1 MTTSPAVPA
10 VPSSPTPPTPLSRAR
25 DTIQRLRAELAEAK
39 QSQPVAIVGAGLRL
53 PGGIDTLDGY
63 WQALAA
69 GRDLVQPIPP
79 ARAALLTE
87 PGATAR
93 RGGFLDEVL
102 DFDAAFFGISPRE
115 ARALDPQHRLLLEV
129 AWEALEHAGL
139 PPAARGGGSRTGL
152 FVGITHQDYRH
163 WEPDDAD
170 GYWAT
175 GNGHCFAAGRVAYAL
190 GLTGPAVAVDTACS
204 SSLVAIHQAAV
215 ALRRGECELA
225 VAGGVNLILSP
236 RSTRL
241 LGEKMGALA
250 PDGRCKAFD
259 ARANGFTRGE
269 GAGLLVL
276 KLLDEA
282 VRDGDRVLSVL
293 HGSAVN
299 QDGRSSGFTAPS
311 VLAQI
316 AVIEAALA
324 DAGLASTDIGLVETH
339 GTGTTLGDPIEME
352 ALIAALGQ
360 DRGERP
366 LYLSAAKTNIGHLE
380 AAAGVAGAL
389 NAMLCL
395 QQGAVPPLVHFSTL
409 NPMIDLDGVPVVLPT
424 SLTPWTTAPAQ
435 RYAGVSSFGMSGT
448 NAHLIFGAAPEN
460 VASESGEPIG
470 FDLSARTPAALRE
483 LADRYARRLEGLA
496 DEDFTAFAYTATEA
510 RARHPWRATVT
521 AADPRT
527 AQAALAAF
535 AAGETTDAVTV
546 SEGDKGT
553 ELPGLPRRIVDL
565 PHYPWQRRR
574 FAPPTPP
581 AADLGQGRAE
591 TVAAAPLY
599 QVAWEPLGDTEPG
612 TAALL
617 LAGDDAELLSAL
629 KDAAEDCGVPAVLLG
644 ALPTDEAGWAEVWT
658 SSSAARLVLAM
669 SAPELPTS
677 AASEDLAASGAA
689 LCATITTA
697 VRSVPVGP
705 ERDVTVLTRAAR
717 KVTEDDVVRATGH
730 GLVHGLAPALGL
742 EYPAWGAVVD
752 LPSAPG
758 PADLAT
764 LVHVLSGTRETGEDL
779 LAVRAGQ
786 MLTARLEPVPAGY
799 AADLPVRPDAG
810 YLVTGGLGG
819 VGRALVTDLVGRGA
833 RHLLLL
839 GRRALDGLPQAA
851 LDLME
856 DLRADGIDVR
866 YRQADCDDRDALA
879 QALAAWRDAP
889 PIAGV
894 LHAAGTLPRTEIAT
908 ADAED
913 FATAL
918 RGKFTGAWWLHVL
931 LRDRPLDFFVTVS
944 SVSALWGTE
953 GYAAYAAAN
962 GGADLIAAHRATT
975 GGPALSIQFGPWTVD
990 GMVDAEAMAGLARG
1004 GVEGLAP
1011 DAACAALTVRAA
1023 GPEAVL
1029 VACDVQWDR
1038 FAAVMSA
1045 RRPRALYRS
1054 LTRTAPAQ
1062 ETAIAPDRDAVLT
1075 LPELARPAA
1084 VGKKIA
1090 SAVGR
1095 VLGHDGD
1102 DAIRDDDGFFE
1113 IGMDSMMA
1121 VDLLADLT
1129 AMYGV
1134 PMQVV
1139 DIFDHPTV
1147 AGLAA
1152 YVVARLNDEPVAAP
1166 KPAPLVAATPRPA
1179 APQASA
1185 EPEHVGESGAVAIIG
1200 MAGRFPGADSVDA
1213 LWELLLNGRDGVG
1226 TVPADRLN
1234 GVRFDSDPMS
1244 TGSITTDQG
1253 GFLRDIA
1260 GFDAPFFGIP
1270 AREAECLDPQHRLL
1284 LESGWHALEDANLDP
1299 SRLSGS
1305 RTGVFVGISN
1315 SDYARVLERGG
1326 LDRLDAYFGTGTSLN
1341 AAAGRIAYL
1350 LGLQGPVLAVDT
1362 ACSSSLVAIHLAIRS
1377 LRTGESDLAL
1387 VGGVNVIAAPA
1398 ASVAVSRAHMLSP
1411 TGRCQTFSA
1420 AADGF
1425 VRSEAAAMLVLK
1437 PLKAAHRDGDRVL
1450 AVLRGSAVNSDG
1462 ASSGLTVPNGRAQQ
1476 AVISTA
1482 LADAGIPAN
1491 AVSYLEAHGTG
1502 TSLGDPVEVE
1512 SAWRVLGRDRALGQ
1526 PLHLGSVKSNVGHC
1540 ESASGVVGVVKT
1552 VLALKHG
1559 QLPGNLHCAELNPR
1573 IPWSEMNVRVVDS
1586 AMPWRSNGGP
1596 RVAGVSAFGF
1606 SGTNA
1611 HVVLEEAPPAP
1622 DRSTLPG
1629 DDAAGPW
1636 LLPLSAPD
1644 ADGLERSSAAWTAAL
1659 TDAASAD
1666 LPALVGAAGAGRAHL
1681 PVRRAVLGKSA
1692 ADLREAL
1699 ARPLRS
1705 TAATRQPRVAFLF
1718 SGQGSQYFGMGQK
1731 LYETEPVFRETFDAC
1746 ADALGSALGAP
1757 LTDLIWYGA
1766 DRERLNQTEVTQ
1778 PALVALE
1785 LSLAALWESWGV
1797 TASAVI
1803 GHSVGEV
1810 AAAIHADVLDLA
1822 DGLTLVAHRA
1832 RLMQSTEPGA
1842 MLAVAAPLNQVTEW
1856 LVGTGLDIAAING
1869 PESVVVAGT
1878 AEQVEAF
1885 EAARKADGVRASRL
1899 VVSHAFHSRLM
1910 EPVLPELAEA
1920 ISGLTF
1926 RPPALP
1932 IVANLSGRFAA
1943 ADEYDADY
1951 WCRHVRNPVRF
1962 QHGVE
1967 HLRELDIDVLL
1978 EIGPGKTLA
1987 SLVDA
1992 GGLAPVGAALS
2003 SLRRG
2008 VADRAALLEA
2018 VRGLYESGQRISW
2031 SAVQPPVPGRPIA
2044 GPRYSFAPTRYW
2056 APYTA
2061 PTDAPTPTLDESLPH
2076 WGRELRSPALRQR
2089 AFEFQRSAR
2098 FPAYLT
2104 DHRLYGTV
2112 VTPAASHLATLL
2124 SALAADGGPLSIEDL
2139 VCPRALV
2146 IAEDERYEV
2155 QLLLGDDSR
2164 LGVHSLVDAERGEWR
2179 EHVGGRLSTAD
2190 GSTHAEAPDR
2200 EAFIASADRHIT
2212 GDAFYRYFR
2221 DLGYTLGPSF
2231 RWIADVWLRGDE
2243 ALVRYSRPE
2252 LPDDLTAYQIYPG
2265 LIDSLFQSIAGFL
2278 VDDEAAEAE
2287 SLAIPFTAAALS
2299 FPGRP
2304 PVDDELWGHVEVR
2317 AARPLPRG
2325 RSRVDAADLH
2335 MFTPDGTSI
2344 IVARDFRV
2352 RHAPRDLLR
2361 QSLRGA
2367 PAHLYRMGWVPA
2379 EPGGART
2386 ETRHTIALRGPADE
2400 LADALRQTGY
2410 TVVTDVA
2417 DVTDMTNSDAADAIV
2432 DVRYLAPYLK
2442 GEPLSLALELADTL
2456 RSVPMGTP
2464 YAVLCSDGPEAA
2476 PVREMLWGLL
2486 AAVEAEEPDRRLL
2499 RVAVPAGAET
2509 APLADVLGRALQSGV
2524 PEPRLALLNGQVH
2537 AARLIPADPIQLGA
2551 GGGGVLIT
2559 GGLGALGLSVAR
2571 MAAAQGATDITLM
2584 GRSEPDD
2591 EARRVIDEL
2600 TRQGVRIAVVQ
2611 GDVANSADCAA
2622 AVAMA
2627 AAKGQAALRT
2637 VFHLAG
2643 ANADGAFATLTAE
2656 AFATTFAGKVTGSLR
2671 LAEAV
2676 AAADVDLDAFVL
2688 FSSVASVLGSAG
2700 QANYAAANGYLNGLA
2715 AQLRTRGI
2723 PAVAVAFGPWEP
2735 EREGGGK
2742 SGMAGNAAVRAAA
2755 ARMGVWALTD
2765 QEAAPLVAAALGSGH
2780 SQLVAVALDVPRYAA
2795 AVAGTPRS
2803 ALVAKL
2809 TGDVAAPTATSRRD
2823 SGPAAGWLRDQLHG
2837 ASSGERDI
2845 ELSANIR
2852 ELLAAALG
2860 ADDGID
2866 DTIGFADLGL
2876 DSIMA
2881 IDLRTRLAY
2890 ALGVDLPATVAFDY
2904 PTVRSLASYVSE
2916 LLFPATEPGPDDDSD
2931 ELSLEDLVRAVRNDL
2946 AEEF

>member
-1 MTTSPAVPA
+1 V
-10 VPSSPTPPTPLSRAR
+10 PTPPTPLSRAR

-241 LGEKMGALA
+241 LGDKMGALA

-339 GTGTTLGDPIEME
+339 GTGTALGDPIEME
-352 ALIAALGQ
+352 ALVAALGQ

-366 LYLSAAKTNIGHLE
+366 LYLSAVKTNIGHLE
-380 AAAGVAGAL
+380 AAAGVAGAV

-409 NPMIDLDGVPVVLPT
+409 NPMIDLDGAPVVLPT
-424 SLTPWTTAPAQ
+424 SLTPWPTAPAQ

-448 NAHLIFGAAPEN
+448 NAHLIFGAAPET
-460 VASESGEPIG
+460 AAAEGGEPIG
-470 FDLSARTPAALRE
+470 FEISARTPVALRE

-496 DEDFTAFAYTATEA
+496 DEDFAAFAYTATEA
-510 RARHPWRATVT
+510 RARHPWRARVT
-521 AADPRT
+521 AADSRT
-527 AQAALAAF
+527 AKAALAAF
-535 AAGETTDAVTV
+535 AADENPDAVTV

-553 ELPGLPRRIVDL
+553 EMPSLPRRILDL

-574 FAPPTPP
+574 FAPPAPP
-581 AADLGQGRAE
+581 ATGPVQVETE
-591 TVAAAPLY
+591 TVTAAPLY
-599 QVAWEPLGDTEPG
+599 QVAWEPLGETEPG
-612 TAALL
+612 TTALL
-617 LAGDDAELLSAL
+617 LAGDDAELLAAL
-629 KDAAEDCGVPAVLLG
+629 ADAAEDCGVPVVLLG
-644 ALPTDEAGWAEVWT
+644 APPADEAGWADVWT
-658 SSSAARLVLAM
+658 RGQVARLVLAM
-669 SAPELPTS
+669 SAAQLPTS
-677 AASEDLAASGAA
+677 AQSADLAASGAG

-697 VRSVPVGP
+697 VRSMPTEPGC
-705 ERDVTVLTRAAR
+705 DVTVLTRAAR
-717 KVTEDDVVRATGH
+717 KVTEDDTVRATAH

-742 EYPAWGAVVD
+742 EYPVWGAVVD
-752 LPSAPG
+752 LPAEPG

-764 LVHVLSGTRETGEDL
+764 LVQVLSGTRETGEDL

-786 MLTARLEPVPAGY
+786 VLAARLEPVPAGY

-879 QALAAWRDAP
+879 QALTAWRDAP
-889 PIAGV
+889 PLAGV

-962 GGADLIAAHRATT
+962 GGADLVSAYRATT
-975 GGPALSIQFGPWTVD
+975 GRPSLSIQFGPWTVD

-1054 LTRTAPAQ
+1054 LTRAAPAPEMATAP
-1062 ETAIAPDRDAVLT
+1062 ERDAVLI

-1084 VGKKIA
+1084 VGKRIA
-1090 SAVGR
+1090 AAVGR
-1095 VLGHDGD
+1095 ILGHDGED
-1102 DAIRDDDGFFE
+1102 SIRDDDGFFE
-1113 IGMDSMMA
+1113 LGMDSMMA

-1129 AMYGV
+1129 AIYGV

-1166 KPAPLVAATPRPA
+1166 RPAPVLATAPRPA
-1179 APQASA
+1179 APQTPA
-1185 EPEHVGESGAVAIIG
+1185 EPEHVGDSGAVAIIG

-1213 LWELLLNGRDGVG
+1213 LWELLLDGRDGVG

-1244 TGSITTDQG
+1244 AGSITTDQG

-1270 AREAECLDPQHRLL
+1270 AREAESLDPQHRLL

-1377 LRTGESDLAL
+1377 LRTGESELAL

-1411 TGRCQTFSA
+1411 IGRCQTFSA

-1437 PLKAAHRDGDRVL
+1437 PLAAAHRDGDRVL

-1482 LADAGIPAN
+1482 LADAGISAN

-1512 SAWRVLGRDRALGQ
+1512 SAWRVLGRDRAPGQ

-1559 QLPGNLHCAELNPR
+1559 RLPGNLYCAELNPR

-1586 AMPWRSNGGP
+1586 AMPWRSNGLP

-1611 HVVLEEAPPAP
+1611 HIVLEEAPPAP
-1622 DRSTLPG
+1622 DRATPSPE
-1629 DDAAGPW
+1629 DPAGPW
-1636 LLPLSAPD
+1636 LLPLSAPA
-1644 ADGLERSSAAWTAAL
+1644 ADGLERSSAAWIAAL
-1659 TDAASAD
+1659 TGLTDVD

-1699 ARPLRS
+1699 ARPTRS

-1718 SGQGSQYFGMGQK
+1718 SGQGSQYFGMGQR

-1822 DGLTLVAHRA
+1822 DGLTLVTHRA

-1842 MLAVAAPLNQVTEW
+1842 MLAVAAPLDQVTEW
-1856 LVGTGLDIAAING
+1856 LADTGLDIAAING

-1910 EPVLPELAEA
+1910 EPVLPELAKA
-1920 ISGLTF
+1920 VSGLTF

-1932 IVANLSGRFAA
+1932 IVANLSGRFAT

-1962 QHGVE
+1962 QQGVE
-1967 HLRELDIDVLL
+1967 QLRELDIDVLL
-1978 EIGPGKTLA
+1978 EIGPGKTLT

-1992 GGLAPVGAALS
+1992 GGLAPAGGALS

-2044 GPRYSFAPTRYW
+2044 GPRYPFAPIRYW
-2056 APYTA
+2056 ARDAA
-2061 PTDAPTPTLDESLPH
+2061 PTDEPVHTTDASLPH

-2089 AFEFQRSAR
+2089 AFEFQRTAH

-2124 SALAADGGPLSIEDL
+2124 SALAGDGSPLAIEDL

-2155 QLLLGDDSR
+2155 QLLLGDDGR
-2164 LGVHSLVDAERGEWR
+2164 LGVHSLVDPERGEWR
-2179 EHVGGRLSTAD
+2179 DHVSGRLSTAD
-2190 GSTHAEAPDR
+2190 GAPRVEAPDR
-2200 EAFIASADRHIT
+2200 EAFIASADRHVT
-2212 GDAFYRYFR
+2212 GDEFYRYFR
-2221 DLGYTLGPSF
+2221 DLGYALGPSF

-2304 PVDDELWGHVEVR
+2304 PVDGELWGHVQVR

-2361 QSLRGA
+2361 QSLRGG
-2367 PAHLYRMGWVPA
+2367 PAHLYRMSWVPA
-2379 EPGGART
+2379 EPGGAQG
-2386 ETRHTIALRGPADE
+2386 ETPYTIALRGSADE
-2400 LADALRQTGY
+2400 LADALRQTGA

-2417 DVTDMTNSDAADAIV
+2417 GADAIV
-2432 DVRYLAPYLK
+2432 DVRYLGPDIE
-2442 GEPLSLALELADTL
+2442 GEPLDLALELADTL
-2456 RSVPMGTP
+2456 RSVPVGTP

-2476 PVREMLWGLL
+2476 PVREMFWGLL

-2499 RVAVPAGAET
+2499 RLAVPGGADT
-2509 APLADVLGRALQSGV
+2509 VLLADVLRRAVRSGV
-2524 PEPRLALLNGQVH
+2524 PEPRLALVNGQVH
-2537 AARLIPADPIQLGA
+2537 AARLIPADSIQLGA

-2559 GGLGALGLSVAR
+2559 GGLGALGRSVAR
-2571 MAAAQGATDITLM
+2571 MAAGQGATDITLM
-2584 GRSEPDD
+2584 GRSAPDD
-2591 EARRVIDEL
+2591 ESRRVIDEL
-2600 TRQGVRIAVVQ
+2600 TRQGVRVAVVQ
-2611 GDVANSADCAA
+2611 GDVASSADCAA
-2622 AVAMA
+2622 AVAVA
-2627 AAKGQAALRT
+2627 NGQFPLRT

-2643 ANADGAFATLTAE
+2643 ANVDGAFATLTPD
-2656 AFATTFAGKVTGSLR
+2656 AFATTFAGKVNGSLR

-2676 AAADVDLDAFVL
+2676 AAADIDLDGFVL

-2715 AQLRTRGI
+2715 AQLRMRGV

-2735 EREGGGK
+2735 AREGGGK

-2755 ARMGVWALTD
+2755 ARMGVRALTD

-2780 SQLVAVALDVPRYAA
+2780 SHVVAVALDVPRYAT
-2795 AVAGTPRS
+2795 VAGTPRS
-2803 ALVAKL
+2803 ALVAEL
-2809 TGDVAAPTATSRRD
+2809 TGEVTAPAATATPD

-2845 ELSANIR
+2845 ELPASIR

-2866 DTIGFADLGL
+2866 DTVGFADLGL

-2904 PTVRSLASYVSE
+2904 PTVRSLASYVSD
-2916 LLFPATEPGPDDDSD
+2916 LLFPVTGPDLDEPDD
-2931 ELSLEDLVRAVRNDL
+2931 LSLENLLRAVRNDL

>member
-1 MTTSPAVPA
+1 MTTT
-10 VPSSPTPPTPLSRAR
+10 PSTPPTPLSRAR
-25 DTIQRLRAELAEAK
+25 DTIQRLRAELAEASM
-39 QSQPVAIVGAGLRL
+39 SQPVAIVGAGLRL

-63 WQALAA
+63 WQALAE
-69 GRDLVQPIPP
+69 GRDLVQPIPQS
-79 ARAALLTE
+79 RAALLTD

-215 ALRRGECELA
+215 ALRRGECDLA

-241 LGEKMGALA
+241 LGDKMGALA

-276 KLLDEA
+276 KPLDAA

-324 DAGLASTDIGLVETH
+324 DAGLTSTDIGLVETH
-339 GTGTTLGDPIEME
+339 GTGTALGDPIEME
-352 ALIAALGQ
+352 ALVAALGQ

-366 LYLSAAKTNIGHLE
+366 LYLSAVKTNIGHLE
-380 AAAGVAGAL
+380 AAAGVAGAV

-409 NPMIDLDGVPVVLPT
+409 NPMIDLDGAPVVLPT
-424 SLTPWTTAPAQ
+424 SLTPWPTPPAQ

-448 NAHLIFGAAPEN
+448 NAHLIFGAAPES
-460 VASESGEPIG
+460 VAPDGGEPIG
-470 FDLSARTPAALRE
+470 FDLSARTPEALRE
-483 LADRYARRLEGLA
+483 LADRYSRRLTHLA
-496 DEDFTAFAYTATEA
+496 DGDFAAFAYTATQA
-510 RARHPWRATVT
+510 RAPHPCRARVT

-535 AAGETTDAVTV
+535 AAGENSDAVTV
-546 SEGDKGT
+546 FELDKGT
-553 ELPGLPRRIVDL
+553 ELPALPRRIVDL

-574 FAPPTPP
+574 FAPPAPP
-581 AADLGQGRAE
+581 AADPGADQA
-591 TVAAAPLY
+591 TSAAPLY
-599 QVAWEPLGDTEPG
+599 EVAWEPLGDTEPG
-612 TAALL
+612 TTALL
-617 LAGDDAELLSAL
+617 LAGDDTELLAAL
-629 KDAAEDCGVPAVLLG
+629 ADAAKDCGVPVVLLG
-644 ALPTDEAGWAEVWT
+644 APPVDEAGWAEVWT
-658 SSSAARLVLAM
+658 RGQAARLVLAM

-677 AASEDLAASGAA
+677 AQSEDLAASGAA

-697 VRSVPVGP
+697 VRSMPVGP
-705 ERDVTVLTRAAR
+705 GRDVTVLTRAAR
-717 KVTEDDVVRATGH
+717 KVTEDDAVRATAH
-730 GLVHGLAPALGL
+730 GLIHGLAPALGL

-752 LPSAPG
+752 LPAEPA

-764 LVHVLSGTRETGEDL
+764 LVHVLSGTREPGEDL

-786 MLTARLEPVPAGY
+786 VLAARLEPVPAGY

-819 VGRALVTDLVGRGA
+819 VGRALVTDLVRRGA

-839 GRRALDGLPQAA
+839 GRRALDALPQTS

-866 YRQADCDDRDALA
+866 YRQADCDDRNALA

-889 PIAGV
+889 PLAGV

-908 ADAED
+908 ASAED

-918 RGKFTGAWWLHVL
+918 RGKFTGAWWLRVL

-962 GGADLIAAHRATT
+962 GGADLVAAHRAAS
-975 GGPALSIQFGPWTVD
+975 GEHALSIQFGPWTVD
-990 GMVDAEAMAGLARG
+990 GMVDAEAMAALARG
-1004 GVEGLAP
+1004 GVEGLTP
-1011 DAACAALTVRAA
+1011 DAACAALTVRPA

-1038 FAAVMSA
+1038 FAAVMST
-1045 RRPRALYRS
+1045 RRPRALYKSLIARS
-1054 LTRTAPAQ
+1054 AETTTAP
-1062 ETAIAPDRDAVLT
+1062 ERDAVLT

-1090 SAVGR
+1090 AAVGR
-1095 VLGHDGD
+1095 VLGHEGQDS
-1102 DAIRDDDGFFE
+1102 IRDDDGFFE
-1113 IGMDSMMA
+1113 LGMDSMMA

-1152 YVVARLNDEPVAAP
+1152 HVVARLNDDPIAAVP
-1166 KPAPLVAATPRPA
+1166 KPAPAPVLASAPRPST
-1179 APQASA
+1179 PQTPA
-1185 EPEHVGESGAVAIIG
+1185 EPEHAGESGAVAIIG

-1213 LWELLLNGRDGVG
+1213 LWELLLDGRDGVG

-1234 GVRFDSDPMS
+1234 GVRYSTDPMS

-1270 AREAECLDPQHRLL
+1270 AREAESLDPQHRLL

-1299 SRLSGS
+1299 GRLSGS

-1315 SDYARVLERGG
+1315 SDYARVLEHGG
-1326 LDRLDAYFGTGTSLN
+1326 LEQLDAYFGTGTSLN

-1377 LRTGESDLAL
+1377 LRSGESELAL

-1411 TGRCQTFSA
+1411 AGRCQTFSA

-1425 VRSEAAAMLVLK
+1425 VRAEAAAMLVLK
-1437 PLKAAHRDGDRVL
+1437 PLAAAHRDGDRVL

-1482 LADAGIPAN
+1482 LADAGLPAN

-1512 SAWRVLGRDRALGQ
+1512 SAWRVLGRDRAPGQ

-1540 ESASGVVGVVKT
+1540 ESASGVVGIVKT

-1559 QLPGNLHCAELNPR
+1559 RLPGNLHCAELNPR

-1586 AMPWRSNGGP
+1586 AMTWRSNGAP

-1611 HVVLEEAPPAP
+1611 HVVLEEAPPVP
-1622 DRSTLPG
+1622 NQVVDS
-1629 DDAAGPW
+1629 AGPW
-1636 LLPLSAPD
+1636 LLPISAPD

-1659 TDAASAD
+1659 ANASTAD
-1666 LPALVGAAGAGRAHL
+1666 LPALVGAAGSGRAHL
-1681 PVRRAVLGKSA
+1681 PVRRAVLGKSVS
-1692 ADLREAL
+1692 DLREAL
-1699 ARPLRS
+1699 ARPLQS
-1705 TAATRQPRVAFLF
+1705 NAASRQPRVAFLF
-1718 SGQGSQYFGMGQK
+1718 SGQGSQYFGMGQQ

-1766 DRERLNQTEVTQ
+1766 DRNRLNQTEVTQ

-1822 DGLTLVAHRA
+1822 DGLTLVTHRA

-1842 MLAVAAPLNQVTEW
+1842 MLAVAAPLAQVAEW
-1856 LVGTGLDIAAING
+1856 LVGTGLDVAAING

-1910 EPVLPELAEA
+1910 EPVLPELAAA

-1932 IVANLSGRFAA
+1932 IVANLSGRFAT

-1962 QHGVE
+1962 QQGVE
-1967 HLRELDIDVLL
+1967 QLHELDIDVLL

-1992 GGLAPVGAALS
+1992 GGLAPAGGGALS

-2008 VADRAALLEA
+2008 VADRAGLLEA
-2018 VRGLYESGQRISW
+2018 VRGLYESGQRINW

-2044 GPRYSFAPTRYW
+2044 GPRYPFAPIRYW
-2056 APYTA
+2056 ARETA
-2061 PTDAPTPTLDESLPH
+2061 PTHVPDESLPH

-2089 AFEFQRSAR
+2089 AFTFQRSAR

-2124 SALAADGGPLSIEDL
+2124 SALAGDGSPLAIEDL

-2155 QLLLGDDSR
+2155 QLLLGDDGR
-2164 LGVHSLVDAERGEWR
+2164 LGVHSLVDPERDEWR
-2179 EHVGGRLSTAD
+2179 EHVGGRLSNQAD
-2190 GSTHAEAPDR
+2190 GGPRAEAPDR
-2200 EAFIASADRHIT
+2200 KAFIASATRHIT
-2212 GDAFYRYFR
+2212 GDDFYQYFR

-2252 LPDDLTAYQIYPG
+2252 LPDDLNAYQIYPG

-2304 PVDDELWGHVEVR
+2304 PVDDELWGHVQVR

-2325 RSRVDAADLH
+2325 RIRVDAADLH
-2335 MFTPDGTSI
+2335 MFTPDGMSI

-2361 QSLRGA
+2361 QSLRGG
-2367 PAHLYRMGWVPA
+2367 PAHLYRMSWVPA
-2379 EPGGART
+2379 EPGVAPT
-2386 ETRHTIALRGPADE
+2386 QTRYTIALHGSADE
-2400 LADALRQTGY
+2400 LADALRQTGHA
-2410 TVVTDVA
+2410 VVTDV
-2417 DVTDMTNSDAADAIV
+2417 SAADAIV
-2432 DVRYLAPYLK
+2432 DVRYLSSDLK
-2442 GEPLSLALELADTL
+2442 GEPLDLALELADSL
-2456 RSVPMGTP
+2456 RSSPVGTP
-2464 YAVLCSDGPEAA
+2464 YAVLCSDSPEAS
-2476 PVREMLWGLL
+2476 PVREMFWGLL
-2486 AAVEAEEPDRRLL
+2486 AAVEAEESDRRIL
-2499 RVAVPAGAET
+2499 RLAVPGGAET
-2509 APLADVLGRALQSGV
+2509 AQLADILGRALESGV
-2524 PEPRLALLNGQVH
+2524 PEPRLALVDGQVQ
-2537 AARLIPADPIQLGA
+2537 AARLVPADPLQLGA
-2551 GGGGVLIT
+2551 SGGGVLIT

-2584 GRSEPDD
+2584 GRSAPDD
-2591 EARRVIDEL
+2591 EARQVIDEL
-2600 TRQGVRIAVVQ
+2600 THQGVRIAVVQ

-2622 AVAMA
+2622 AVAA
-2627 AAKGQAALRT
+2627 ANGQIPLRT

-2643 ANADGAFATLTAE
+2643 ANADGAFATLTPD
-2656 AFATTFAGKVTGSLR
+2656 AFATVFAGKVNGSLR
-2671 LAEAV
+2671 LAEAI
-2676 AAADVDLDAFVL
+2676 AAADIDLDAFVL

-2715 AQLRTRGI
+2715 AQLRTRGV

-2735 EREGGGK
+2735 TREGGGK

-2755 ARMGVWALTD
+2755 ARMGVRALTD

-2780 SQLVAVALDVPRYAA
+2780 AQLVAVALDVPRYAA

-2803 ALVAKL
+2803 ALIADL
-2809 TGDVAAPTATSRRD
+2809 TGEVAAPTATSTRD
-2823 SGPAAGWLRDQLHG
+2823 SGPDSGWLRDRLLG
-2837 ASSGERDI
+2837 AASGERDV

-2860 ADDGID
+2860 AGEGID

-2904 PTVRSLASYVSE
+2904 PTIRSLASYVSS
-2916 LLFPATEPGPDDDSD
+2916 LLFAATEPEPEPDLDDTD
-2931 ELSLEDLVRAVRNDL
+2931 DLSLEDLVRAVRNDL